1 MSNPLF
7 GMVKVHVGEIPESK
21 LRKAFKGNAVRLTN
35 ADLNGNRVML
45 LHPHTAKM
53 VESAKKTNKGVN
65 IHILPV
71 EAFSDI
77 AYHQKVGQGMHGGSL
92 WSWLKN
98 KAWPWIKENW
108 KPVIKPILSTIADRV
123 APALGPEGV
132 AGREALRSLTG
143 VGVGGKRLAKGSEEA
158 KEHMRKLR
166 ARRKGGNI
174 GDAGGMTGSSF
185 SMP

>member
-1 MSNPLF
+1 MASPLF
-7 GMVKVHVGEIPESK
+7 GMVKVKVGEIPQAK
-21 LRKAFKGNAVRLTN
+21 LRKAFNGSAVRLTN
-35 ADLNGNRVML
+35 ADLSGDRVML

-53 VESAKKTNKGVN
+53 VESAKKTKKGVN
-65 IHILPV
+65 IRILPV
-71 EAFSDI
+71 EAFNDL
-77 AYHQKVGQGMHGGSL
+77 AYHQKVGEGLHGGSL

-98 KAWPWIKENW
+98 KAWPWVKENW

-132 AGREALRSLTG
+132 AGREALRSVTG
-143 VGVGGKRLAKGSEEA
+143 IGMKKRRFAKGSEEA

-166 ARRKGGNI
+166 EMRKGKKT
-174 GDAGGMTGSSF
+174 DKDEGGSF